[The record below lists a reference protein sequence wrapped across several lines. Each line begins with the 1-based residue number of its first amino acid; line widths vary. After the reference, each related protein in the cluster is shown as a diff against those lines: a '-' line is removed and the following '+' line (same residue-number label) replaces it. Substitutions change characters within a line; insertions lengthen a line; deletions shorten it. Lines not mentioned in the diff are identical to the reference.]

1 VISCTLHL
9 VSCTGSI
16 LCDCSVV
23 CVCSFTT
30 FYNIYGLVEQTLH
43 TRGIFIHHYKDLP
56 VLPMCGHR
64 PLSLTLATINLFPHI
79 WFVIWGMLYKWN
91 HTIFA
96 CHLLKLAFFFLFS
109 KMPLPL
115 KGKFVIKKAK
125 SSKLNALIVW
135 HVLGFKLRLLIYSG
149 FPSCH
154 LRSNFYHFISCMFKF
169 SDKASGVGSETS
181 MAWLLLQ
188 FASLS
193 S

>member
-1 VISCTLHL
+1 MDLWNKHCIQEAYLSITTKICLCYPCVVTAHCPWPWQPLISFH
-9 VSCTGSI
+9 
-16 LCDCSVV
+16 
-23 CVCSFTT
+23 
-30 FYNIYGLVEQTLH
+30 IYGLSFEECYINGITPFLH
-43 TRGIFIHHYKDLP
+43 VTF
-56 VLPMCGHR
+56 
-64 PLSLTLATINLFPHI
+64 
-79 WFVIWGMLYKWN
+79 WN
-91 HTIFA
+91 W
-96 CHLLKLAFFFLFS
+96 LFFFLFS